1 MKYKI
6 YYEYRDNVC
15 YEYIEADNI
24 KEAQARFAIK
34 NEDRLSFV
42 EAIKTIVEVEKC
54 ENQQ

>member
-15 YEYIEADNI
+15 YEYIEADNF
-24 KEAQARFAIK
+24 KQAQARFAIK

-42 EAIKTIVEVEKC
+42 EAIKTIIEVELC
-54 ENQQ
+54 EKQR